1 MWIGKGE
8 RAPAALSG
16 PRPAIAAAG
25 DEMEELFLYF
35 TFVYDW
41 VNVLQLI
48 AVSFSAV
55 LVLSSLSL
63 TGRGLMRFG
72 IQAACVFAAET
83 LFNWLLFYLSHYLKW
98 LAGINFPLA
107 HLIVIAVYAA
117 FVSRYNIKSRFVLS
131 ATVFVTA
138 IVMAELGTQCMR
150 LFASGGGVMR
160 IFAAGADVLIVGFA
174 VLINLRSI
182 HIYDNIPKTSV
193 ASIITVAAASTALVL
208 VAEVDSVANNMTA
221 DGNLCLMLLYIYLVT
236 VAAYIITY
244 HHCTDHNAKLV
255 LEVDKKLM
263 EADIKMLSLSE
274 QVAEEMKAS
283 HGADFEFIFVDDG
296 SKDKTLSI
304 ARELH
309 KQDAR
314 VRYISFSRNFGKE
327 AGILAGLKAAKGDYV
342 AMMDADLQDPP
353 ALLPQMLDALL
364 QEDYDCAATRRTN
377 RKGEPPIRSFFARM
391 FYKIINRLSD
401 ADIVD
406 GARDYRLMR
415 RRMVDA
421 ILALPEYNRFSKGIF
436 GWVGFKT
443 KWLEY
448 VNVERVAGET
458 KWSFWKLFLY
468 SLEGIVAFTTAP
480 LALASLIGIIFCV
493 LAFVM
498 ILFIIVRTLLFGDPT
513 SGWPSLV
520 CIIFLCSGVQ
530 LFCMGVL
537 GQYLAKTYMEVK
549 HRPVYI
555 VRETEQDEA
564 E

>member
-1 MWIGKGE
+1 
-8 RAPAALSG
+8 
-16 PRPAIAAAG
+16 
-25 DEMEELFLYF
+25 
-35 TFVYDW
+35 
-41 VNVLQLI
+41 
-48 AVSFSAV
+48 
-55 LVLSSLSL
+55 
-63 TGRGLMRFG
+63 
-72 IQAACVFAAET
+72 
-83 LFNWLLFYLSHYLKW
+83 
-98 LAGINFPLA
+98 
-107 HLIVIAVYAA
+107 
-117 FVSRYNIKSRFVLS
+117 
-131 ATVFVTA
+131 
-138 IVMAELGTQCMR
+138 
-150 LFASGGGVMR
+150 
-160 IFAAGADVLIVGFA
+160 
-174 VLINLRSI
+174 
-182 HIYDNIPKTSV
+182 
-193 ASIITVAAASTALVL
+193 
-208 VAEVDSVANNMTA
+208 
-221 DGNLCLMLLYIYLVT
+221 MLLSIVVPCYNEQEALPYFYEEICR
-236 VAAYIITY
+236 VAG
-244 HHCTDHNAKLV
+244 
-255 LEVDKKLM
+255 
-263 EADIKMLSLSE
+263 
-274 QVAEEMKAS
+274 EMKAS

-296 SKDKTLSI
+296 SRDNTLAI

-309 KQDAR
+309 KKDPR

-327 AGILAGLKAAKGDYV
+327 AGILAGLNAAKGDYV

-353 ALLPQMLDALL
+353 ALLPRMLDALL

-480 LALASLIGIIFCV
+480 LALASLVGIAFCA

-498 ILFIIVRTLLFGDPT
+498 IVFIIVRTLLFGDPT
-513 SGWPSLV
+513 SGWPSMV

-549 HRPVYI
+549 RRPVYI

>member
-1 MWIGKGE
+1 
-8 RAPAALSG
+8 
-16 PRPAIAAAG
+16 
-25 DEMEELFLYF
+25 
-35 TFVYDW
+35 
-41 VNVLQLI
+41 
-48 AVSFSAV
+48 
-55 LVLSSLSL
+55 
-63 TGRGLMRFG
+63 
-72 IQAACVFAAET
+72 
-83 LFNWLLFYLSHYLKW
+83 
-98 LAGINFPLA
+98 
-107 HLIVIAVYAA
+107 
-117 FVSRYNIKSRFVLS
+117 
-131 ATVFVTA
+131 
-138 IVMAELGTQCMR
+138 
-150 LFASGGGVMR
+150 
-160 IFAAGADVLIVGFA
+160 
-174 VLINLRSI
+174 
-182 HIYDNIPKTSV
+182 
-193 ASIITVAAASTALVL
+193 
-208 VAEVDSVANNMTA
+208 
-221 DGNLCLMLLYIYLVT
+221 MLLSIVVPCY
-236 VAAYIITY
+236 
-244 HHCTDHNAKLV
+244 N
-255 LEVDKKLM
+255 EQ
-263 EADIKMLSLSE
+263 EALPYFYKEICR
-274 QVAEEMKAS
+274 VAEEMKAS

-309 KQDAR
+309 KQDER

-364 QEDYDCAATRRTN
+364 EEDYDCAATRRTN